1 MNEKDTDVYFSLNEK
16 KLNICVFKNI
26 DDSVIFFNEENI
38 NIKIN
43 SITENTDLEIL
54 EKLLEKNIKQIEKKI
69 NSFVNNISLM
79 IDTTRTVSIYISLMK
94 KLDNK
99 KIQQKDV
106 KHLIQDAKQQIVR
119 AYPEQDIVHIIV
131 KKYVVNDLDYAFVPR
146 DINCN
151 KISIEIEFICF
162 PKNLIK
168 KIELLFS
175 NFQITVD
182 KIICSNY
189 AKSIINDESQKNI
202 CQIGRKLNNGFNK
215 QEVVLVPK
223 KIEKKGFF
231 EKLFHLFK

>member
-16 KLNICVFKNI
+16 KLNICIFKNA
-26 DDSVIFFNEENI
+26 DNSLIFLNEENI
-38 NIKIN
+38 NIN
-43 SITENTDLEIL
+43 SITENTDFKIL
-54 EKLLEKNIKQIEKKI
+54 EKLLEQNIKKIEKKI
-69 NSFVNNISLM
+69 NTFLNNIFLM
-79 IDTTRTVSIYISLMK
+79 IDTTRTVSICISLMK

-99 KIQQKDV
+99 KIQQKDI
-106 KHLIQDAKQQIVR
+106 KYLIQDAKQQITR
-119 AYPEQDIVHIIV
+119 TYPELDILHIIV
-131 KKYVVNDLDYAFVPR
+131 KKYVVNDLDYTFVPR

-168 KIELLFS
+168 KIELLFN

-189 AKSIINDESQKNI
+189 AKSFIKDRDESNI
-202 CQIGRKLNNGFNK
+202 CQIGRRLNNGFNK

-223 KIEKKGFF
+223 KVAKKGFF
-231 EKLFHLFK
+231 EKLFHFFK